1 MKKIVVTFLLI
12 LTSLNALADCQS
24 AYIKAAKKRQLRN
37 NRIMYGVAIGSVFI
51 APVVAGGALLGVV
64 AYDNSGMDSAVK
76 NTYGKVRS
84 ALAGETSITLK
95 KVAGYLKK
103 HGVKIDR
110 NDPLFEREVS
120 DIIYELDVTGRACPT
135 QGYDEEFNDKYKLLN
150 FTKFTKLIA
159 AEYLLRNAE
168 I

>member
-1 MKKIVVTFLLI
+1 
-12 LTSLNALADCQS
+12 
-24 AYIKAAKKRQLRN
+24 
-37 NRIMYGVAIGSVFI
+37 MYGLAIGSVFI
-51 APVVAGGALLGVV
+51 APVVAGGALVGVI
-64 AYDNSGMDSAVK
+64 AYDSSDMDSAIK

-103 HGVKIDR
+103 HGVKVDK
-110 NDPLFEREVS
+110 NDPIFEREVAE
-120 DIIYELDVTGRACPT
+120 IIYDLDVTGRACPT

-159 AEYLLRNAE
+159 AEYLSRHSE